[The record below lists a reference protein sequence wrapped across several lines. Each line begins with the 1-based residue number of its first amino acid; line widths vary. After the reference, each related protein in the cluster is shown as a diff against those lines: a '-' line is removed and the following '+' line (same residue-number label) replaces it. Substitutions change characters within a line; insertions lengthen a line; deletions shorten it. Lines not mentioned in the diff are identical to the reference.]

1 MLATRPERLVLLG
14 HPVAQSLSPTFQNA
28 ALREAGLGVRYQA
41 VDVPP
46 HDLEAV
52 VAELRQGGIAG
63 NVTVPFKQRMHDCCD
78 ELTPL
83 AGRVGAV
90 NTFWVDNAGRLT
102 GDNTDVG
109 GFDAAVRANLVAEP
123 RDLTV
128 GVVGAGGAASAV
140 LAAVESWPGCVAHV
154 YNRTPERARL
164 LCERFRTVAQAV
176 DDIGVIEGA
185 HLVVN
190 ATSVGLRADE
200 VPFDLSLVGR
210 ETLVVDLVYR
220 RGETRVV
227 RELRARGIRA
237 IDGMHMLVEQ
247 GALAFERWFAHALE
261 PVRLRAV
268 MWEAAAKG

>member
-1 MLATRPERLVLLG
+1 MALTRPERLVLLG
-14 HPVAQSLSPTFQNA
+14 HPVTQSLSPTFQNA
-28 ALREAGLGVRYQA
+28 ALRAARLAVRYQA

-63 NVTVPFKQRMHDCCD
+63 NVTVPFKERVHDCCD

-83 AGRVGAV
+83 ASRVGAV
-90 NTFWVDNAGRLT
+90 NTFWLDEAGRLT

-109 GFDAAVRANLVAEP
+109 GFDAAVRANLVADP

-128 GVVGAGGAASAV
+128 GVLGAGGAASAV
-140 LAAVESWPGCVAHV
+140 LAAVESWPNCVAHV

-164 LCERFRTVAQAV
+164 LCERFRTVAQPV

-185 HLVVN
+185 QLVVN
-190 ATSVGLRADE
+190 ATSIGLRTDDT
-200 VPFDLSLVGR
+200 PFDVTRVRR

-220 RGETRVV
+220 RGETRFV
-227 RELRARGIRA
+227 RDLRGRGVRA

-247 GALAFERWFAHALE
+247 GALAFERWFAHVLE

-268 MWEAAAKG
+268 MWEAAARG